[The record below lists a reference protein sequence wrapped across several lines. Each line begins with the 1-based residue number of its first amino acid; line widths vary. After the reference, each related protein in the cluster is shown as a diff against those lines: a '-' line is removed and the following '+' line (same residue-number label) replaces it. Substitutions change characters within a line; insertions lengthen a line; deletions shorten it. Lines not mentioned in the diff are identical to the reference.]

1 MPNRRCQGEDA
12 PNTTSKIV
20 PIKNNPTL
28 GGETSL
34 LVLSEKLIMSEA
46 NTIQMGESTFTPL
59 DNPQSR
65 GCHGFT
71 PEPKKTFCLCQSTQ
85 WNFDGLII
93 DKGIGIL

>member
-1 MPNRRCQGEDA
+1 MPIRRCQGAEA

-28 GGETSL
+28 GGETSP
-34 LVLSEKLIMSEA
+34 LVLPKKLIVPKA
-46 NTIQMGESTFTPL
+46 NTIQMRESTFTPL

-65 GCHGFT
+65 DCHGFT
-71 PEPKKTFCLCQSTQ
+71 PEPKKTFCLCQPTQ
-85 WNFDGLII
+85 RDFDNLMI